1 MTTQNL
7 LGFHAVR
14 ARMQQAPDTIVQVF
28 YDAKRRDRRKQQL
41 IDLLQQANV
50 EITPTNK
57 AELDSLAQGG
67 RHQGIVAIAQQLTL
81 ATDVFTLLDELADQE
96 VLPFL
101 LILDGVTDPHNLG
114 ACLRTAD
121 AAGVHA
127 VIAPKD
133 RAVGLTPVVRR
144 VACGAA
150 ETVPYIQVTNL
161 ARTMRALKERDIWL
175 YGTDDQ
181 AEQHLHEVD
190 LKGQAMA
197 WVMGAEGEGLRR
209 LTKETCDALVQI
221 PMRGQVESLNV
232 SVATALCLYER
243 VRQQE

>member
-1 MTTQNL
+1 MATQIL

-14 ARMQQAPDTIVQVF
+14 ARMQQAPDTLVQVF

-41 IDLLQQANV
+41 IDLLQQAKV
-50 EITPTNK
+50 KIVPTDK
-57 AELDSLAQGG
+57 AELDRHAQGG
-67 RHQGIVAIAQQLTL
+67 RHQGIVAIARQLAL
-81 ATDVFTLLDELADQE
+81 ATDVFTLLDELAEKE

-133 RAVGLTPVVRR
+133 RAVGLTQVVRR

-161 ARTMRALKERDIWL
+161 VRTMRMLKEREIWL

-181 AEQHLHEVD
+181 GELDLHAVD

-209 LTKETCDALVQI
+209 LTKETCDLLVKI
-221 PMRGQVESLNV
+221 PMHGQVESLNV
-232 SVATALCLYER
+232 SVATALCLYEH
-243 VRQQE
+243 VRQNN

>member
-101 LILDGVTDPHNLG
+101 LILDDATDPHNLD
-114 ACLRTAD
+114 AYLRTAD
-121 AAGVHA
+121 AAAAHGL
-127 VIAPKD
+127 IAHKD
-133 RAVGLTPVVRR
+133 RAVGVTPVVLLD
-144 VACGAA
+144 AG
-150 ETVPYIQVTNL
+150 
-161 ARTMRALKERDIWL
+161 
-175 YGTDDQ
+175 
-181 AEQHLHEVD
+181 
-190 LKGQAMA
+190 
-197 WVMGAEGEGLRR
+197 GAEE
-209 LTKETCDALVQI
+209 
-221 PMRGQVESLNV
+221 
-232 SVATALCLYER
+232 
-243 VRQQE
+243 